1 MSSKIGNG
9 MKGCTCLKRRC
20 LAEGLALAAAGPKFI
35 ELNEESYM
43 ISFFTLCEIES
54 ASSIK

>member
-20 LAEGLALAAAGPKFI
+20 LAEGLAAAAGPKFI
-35 ELNEESYM
+35 ELNEESYT

>member
-9 MKGCTCLKRRC
+9 MKGCTYLKRRC
-20 LAEGLALAAAGPKFI
+20 LAEGLAAAGPKFI